1 MFASETLQW
10 DKIKKGDWQDA
21 LYLGHY
27 EALHTQDAVKT
38 SSVII
43 RGNGEQM

>member
-10 DKIKKGDWQDA
+10 DKKKKGDWQDA